1 MDKYKQ
7 QRKHELEFRQRKP
20 LDDGIR
26 TKMKREK
33 EKMDNNDS
41 GGKRSKSSSTSL
53 HKKPQPHRRGAGF
66 RGQPPHPRF
75 DLQTDHKLYKTFI
88 RGPNL

>member
-7 QRKHELEFRQRKP
+7 QRKHELDFRQRKP

-66 RGQPPHPRF
+66 RTTPS
-75 DLQTDHKLYKTFI
+75 KI
-88 RGPNL
+88 RSSN